1 MYIPEDLLL
10 AAADSMSNVEEK
22 GRHIFL
28 GGCAK
33 KTFFLLFHFKIKRKQ
48 HCRVKYQIYFG
59 IYLNTKY
66 I

>member
-22 GRHIFL
+22 GKHIFL

-33 KTFFLLFHFKIKRKQ
+33 KTFFFTLSLQ
-48 HCRVKYQIYFG
+48 
-59 IYLNTKY
+59 TKEEATLQS
-66 I
+66 

>member
-22 GRHIFL
+22 GKHIFL

-33 KTFFLLFHFKIKRKQ
+33 KTFFFYSFTS
-48 HCRVKYQIYFG
+48 
-59 IYLNTKY
+59 N
-66 I
+66 